1 MRTSEAIELIAN
13 LRDAF
18 PSHHFPPSSVKVYA
32 EMIGDLDGGAAG
44 QAVREI
50 MAESRFFPTIAEIR
64 ERVARAACDG
74 LPSVEAALAELDA
87 AVRRFSPDNSSTWTW
102 DDDWSHPLIAR
113 AVRMVGGV
121 AQLWG
126 SRAPGVDRREF
137 KAAYLSLVGE
147 QVRAVQLGVAAP
159 TPLRALDSAS

>member
-1 MRTSEAIELIAN
+1 MKASEAIELIAS

-18 PSHHFPPSSVKVYA
+18 PSHHFPPSSVKVNA
-32 EMIGDLDGGAAG
+32 EMIGDLDGNAVG
-44 QAVREI
+44 QAVRET
-50 MAESRFFPTIAEIR
+50 MAESRFYPTIAEIR
-64 ERVARAACDG
+64 ERVSRTACGG

-87 AVRRFSPDNSSTWTW
+87 AVRKFSPDNSSTWTW

-113 AVRMVGGV
+113 AARIVGGV

-137 KAAYLSLVGE
+137 KAAYLSLVAE

-159 TPLRALDSAS
+159 MQVRALDSAS

>member
-1 MRTSEAIELIAN
+1 MKASEAIELIAN

-32 EMIGDLDGGAAG
+32 EMIGDLDGGAVG

-64 ERVARAACDG
+64 ERVARAACVS

-113 AVRMVGGV
+113 AVHMVGGV

-137 KAAYLSLVGE
+137 KAAYLSLVAE
-147 QVRAVQLGVAAP
+147 QVRAVQLGVEAP